1 MRRPRTNNSRRTTLA
16 WTRALRSTTA
26 NTPECSFCVLW
37 ATASCNHSHCIYR
50 ITATTSRTP
59 LTALPTLTLRTPRL
73 PPPRR
78 TCLTD
83 VKCGVS
89 NFRRRYVVR
98 RRRYCD
104 KLETLCASVWGWLR
118 GFVGGGG
125 HDKTKSPDQND
136 LKLGTVVVVDTVLC
150 LLISGSKD
158 QGSKLV
164 LGLGLGS
171 EIMPECIGCYR
182 M

>member
-1 MRRPRTNNSRRTTLA
+1 
-16 WTRALRSTTA
+16 
-26 NTPECSFCVLW
+26 
-37 ATASCNHSHCIYR
+37 
-50 ITATTSRTP
+50 
-59 LTALPTLTLRTPRL
+59 
-73 PPPRR
+73 
-78 TCLTD
+78 
-83 VKCGVS
+83 
-89 NFRRRYVVR
+89 
-98 RRRYCD
+98 
-104 KLETLCASVWGWLR
+104 
-118 GFVGGGG
+118 VGGGG